1 VLIEKERNK
10 QVGTV
15 TSSMSPKR
23 EEADDMM
30 DSRLANM
37 KAGCFS
43 PVSNKSESCVDS
55 KPFGSN
61 GRLKTEEHEDIIS
74 PSSSR
79 RGSDLRRIIAPSQ
92 RDKQLMRQVSGL
104 DLDDFDRDEDRGVE
118 AEEAEEEE
126 IILSGPRVGG
136 VIAPSNRQRQL
147 MRQVSG
153 LGLEDPVFGKNICVD
168 DSIKKEQAS
177 NFFDDMDINDIP
189 EDMRDM
195 VSLASDR
202 TDEIETYD
210 VQSFDSKSFATPL
223 GLAEEAPLPPTK
235 KKLRKGKKPRRKSR
249 DLSTSLST
257 SQSIISD
264 PVYVPPP
271 AVFETKS
278 KRRGSNDASRHAERR
293 GSSGSIASY
302 DKALAVDKAL
312 AAQVDAIL
320 SMNES
325 KHSVGFSNH
334 SRAGISNHSRA
345 SYTGHSRTGVSNHS
359 RPLKKGTRP
368 KPAKPTRQQSN
379 ASSAYIP
386 RSFHTDGVSQRGERC
401 MPESMD
407 DIFASSPT
415 KRVKKKKSTEKKKK
429 KKSSEGKS
437 LRSRASRDPDWSV
450 S

>member
-1 VLIEKERNK
+1 
-10 QVGTV
+10 
-15 TSSMSPKR
+15 
-23 EEADDMM
+23 
-30 DSRLANM
+30 
-37 KAGCFS
+37 
-43 PVSNKSESCVDS
+43 
-55 KPFGSN
+55 
-61 GRLKTEEHEDIIS
+61 
-74 PSSSR
+74 
-79 RGSDLRRIIAPSQ
+79 
-92 RDKQLMRQVSGL
+92 MRQVSGL
-104 DLDDFDRDEDRGVE
+104 DLDDFDRDEDGHVK
-118 AEEAEEEE
+118 AEDAEEEG

-153 LGLEDPVFGKNICVD
+153 LGLEDPVFGKNVCLD
-168 DSIKKEQAS
+168 DSAS

-202 TDEIETYD
+202 TDEIEAYD
-210 VQSFDSKSFATPL
+210 VQSYDSKSYATPL
-223 GLAEEAPLPPTK
+223 GLEEAPPPTK

-249 DLSTSLST
+249 DLSTPLST

-334 SRAGISNHSRA
+334 SRTGFSNHSRT
-345 SYTGHSRTGVSNHS
+345 SYTGHSRTSQHG

-379 ASSAYIP
+379 ASSAYVP
-386 RSFHTDGVSQRGERC
+386 QSFHADGVSQRGERC

-407 DIFASSPT
+407 EIFASSPT
-415 KRVKKKKSTEKKKK
+415 MRVKKKKSTEKKKKK